1 MRGERVI
8 ELGNRMSSAIFR
20 CAHGCPVYAEL
31 LPRRLWRSF
40 QCLLGQGV
48 FVEKRAGDDGEI
60 AGLEIERGH
69 PAFVRAN

>member
-1 MRGERVI
+1 
-8 ELGNRMSSAIFR
+8 
-20 CAHGCPVYAEL
+20 
-31 LPRRLWRSF
+31 
-40 QCLLGQGV
+40 V